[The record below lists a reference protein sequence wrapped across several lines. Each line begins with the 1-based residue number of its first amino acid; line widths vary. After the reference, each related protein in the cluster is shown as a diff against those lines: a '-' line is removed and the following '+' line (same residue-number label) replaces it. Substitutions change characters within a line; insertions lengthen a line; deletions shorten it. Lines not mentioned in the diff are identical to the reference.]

1 MMEETR
7 SGSEDLERVLDVPLE
22 LHVELGKRRM
32 RIADLLAISTGAVL
46 ELEAAAGSTLAIF
59 ANDVLI
65 ARGEA
70 VVVGERY
77 GVRVTEI
84 VSPRERMRRLG
95 EGGGLR

>member
-1 MMEETR
+1 MQEAAANT
-7 SGSEDLERVLDVPLE
+7 EDLERVLDVPLE
-22 LHVELGKRRM
+22 IHVELGRRRM
-32 RIADLLAISTGAVL
+32 RIADLISLGTGAVL
-46 ELEAAAGSTLAIF
+46 DLDAAAGSPLSIY

-84 VSPRERMRRLG
+84 VSPQERMRRLG
-95 EGGGLR
+95 ERGGIR